1 MSTYKLTYFDGRA
14 RGEPARMLFALAGQK
29 YEDIRYGFEGQ
40 EWPQIKGDRKR
51 FPLGKL
57 PVLDVDGQ
65 LLTQS
70 RAIYRF
76 LARRFP
82 GDYYGKNDDERAQI
96 DVILGI
102 VADIEIAITPAYETP
117 DAARREADFVK
128 GRDGTLKPCY
138 EFFSQSLQKAGGK
151 YFVGNRMTLADLV
164 IFNLI
169 DFFMDSIIGLKTY
182 FGPYPDLVKYY
193 ETIKN
198 DSPLTGYLKSR
209 KNTPY

>member
-1 MSTYKLTYFDGRA
+1 MSTYKLTYFDARA
-14 RGEPARMLFALAGQK
+14 KGEPARMLFELTGQK

-51 FPLGKL
+51 FPLGQL

-65 LLTQS
+65 LVVQS

-82 GDYYGKNDDERAQI
+82 GDYYGKNDEERTQM
-96 DVILGI
+96 DVFMGM
-102 VADIEIAITPAYETP
+102 VADIEIAVLPAFETP
-117 DAARREADFVK
+117 DAAKREADLVK
-128 GRDGTLKPCY
+128 ARDSSLKPSY

-151 YFVGNRMTLADLV
+151 YFIGNRMTLADLI

-169 DFFMDSIIGLKTY
+169 DFFLDSTVGLKTY
-182 FGPYPDLVKYY
+182 FDPYPNLFKYY

-198 DSPLTGYLKSR
+198 DSPLTGYLKTR
-209 KNTPY
+209 KYTPY

>member
-40 EWPQIKGDRKR
+40 EWPQIKGDRKTC
-51 FPLGKL
+51 
-57 PVLDVDGQ
+57 
-65 LLTQS
+65 LLYH
-70 RAIYRF
+70 RCF
-76 LARRFP
+76 V
-82 GDYYGKNDDERAQI
+82 DYYGKNDDERAQI

-102 VADIEIAITPAYETP
+102 VADIEIAITPAFETP
-117 DAARREADFVK
+117 DAAKREADFVK